1 MNEDKPSLIETMKRV
16 RKESGWRGLFDYY
29 GWKLVVGFVLFYLIR
44 DSILYLLI
52 PYLVY
57 QGACSPG

>member
-1 MNEDKPSLIETMKRV
+1 MQRV
-16 RKESGWRGLFDYY
+16 RKESGWKGLFDHY

-44 DSILYLLI
+44 DTILYLLI

-57 QGACSPG
+57 QGACSGS